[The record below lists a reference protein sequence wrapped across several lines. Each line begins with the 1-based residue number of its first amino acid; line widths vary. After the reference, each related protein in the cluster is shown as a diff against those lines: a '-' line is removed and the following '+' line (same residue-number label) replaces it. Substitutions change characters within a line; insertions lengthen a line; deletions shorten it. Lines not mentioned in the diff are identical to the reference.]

1 MKMEVSDIIAL
12 GSLLVAFVALVKSFL
27 SDRKVKAM
35 DLLLKQRELEKASL
49 EDDEIRKADVEVN
62 VVETPQGSYNKLR
75 FYNKGKSSAYN
86 IHFEITSDEG
96 INAITLRMQQDY
108 LPYPKLLPQQ
118 NFDIPFNNYGEAPH
132 QTILITWD
140 DDFGK
145 GRSKEVI
152 VDM

>member
-1 MKMEVSDIIAL
+1 MEVSDYIAL
-12 GSLLVAFVALVKSFL
+12 GSLLVAFVALIKSFL

-35 DLLLKQRELEKASL
+35 DLLLKQRELDKANL

-62 VVETPQGSYNKLR
+62 VVETPKGSYNKLR

-86 IHFEITSDEG
+86 IYFEIPSDEG
-96 INAITLRMQQDY
+96 IDNIRLRMQRDY

-118 NFDIPFNNYGEAPH
+118 NFDIQFNNYGDAPH

-152 VDM
+152 VDMQI

>member
-1 MKMEVSDIIAL
+1 MEVSDIIAL

-27 SDRKVKAM
+27 SGRKVKAM

-62 VVETPQGSYNKLR
+62 VVETPQGSDNKLR

-86 IHFEITSDEG
+86 IRFEITSDEG
-96 INAITLRMQQDY
+96 IDAINLRIQQDY

-118 NFDIPFNNYGEAPH
+118 SFDIQFINHGDAPH

-140 DDFGK
+140 DSYGK
-145 GRSKEVI
+145 GRSKEII

>member
-1 MKMEVSDIIAL
+1 MEISDIIAL
-12 GSLLVAFVALVKSFL
+12 GSLLVAVVALIKSFL

-35 DLLLKQRELEKASL
+35 DLLLKKRELNKANL

-62 VVETPQGSYNKLR
+62 VVETPKGSSNKLR
-75 FYNKGKSSAYN
+75 FYNKGKSPAYN
-86 IHFEITSDEG
+86 INFKITSNEG
-96 INAITLRMQQDY
+96 IDAITLHMQQDY

-118 NFDIPFNNYGEAPH
+118 NFDIYFNNFGDTPH

-140 DDFGK
+140 DDYGK
-145 GRSKEVI
+145 ERSKEVI

>member
-1 MKMEVSDIIAL
+1 MEVSDIIAL

-27 SDRKVKAM
+27 SGRKVKAM

-62 VVETPQGSYNKLR
+62 VVETPQGSYNKIR

-86 IHFEITSDEG
+86 IRFEITSDEG
-96 INAITLRMQQDY
+96 IDAINLRIQQDY

-118 NFDIPFNNYGEAPH
+118 SFDIQFINHGDAPH

-140 DDFGK
+140 DSYGK
-145 GRSKEVI
+145 GRSKEII

>member
-1 MKMEVSDIIAL
+1 
-12 GSLLVAFVALVKSFL
+12 
-27 SDRKVKAM
+27 M

-62 VVETPQGSYNKLR
+62 VVETPQGSYNKIR

-86 IHFEITSDEG
+86 IRFEITSDEG
-96 INAITLRMQQDY
+96 IDAINLRIQQDY

-118 NFDIPFNNYGEAPH
+118 SFDIQFINHGDAPH

-140 DDFGK
+140 DSYGK
-145 GRSKEVI
+145 GRSKEII

>member
-1 MKMEVSDIIAL
+1 MEVSDIIAL

-27 SDRKVKAM
+27 SGRKVKAM

-86 IHFEITSDEG
+86 IRFEITSDEG
-96 INAITLRMQQDY
+96 IDAINLRIQQDY

-118 NFDIPFNNYGEAPH
+118 SFDIQFINHGDAPH

-140 DDFGK
+140 DSYGK
-145 GRSKEVI
+145 GRSKEII